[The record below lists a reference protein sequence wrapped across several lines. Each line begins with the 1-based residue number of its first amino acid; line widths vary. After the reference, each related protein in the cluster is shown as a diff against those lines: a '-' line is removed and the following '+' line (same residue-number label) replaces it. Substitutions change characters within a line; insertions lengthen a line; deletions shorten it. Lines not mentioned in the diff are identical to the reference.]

1 VRFEKR
7 PYDPI
12 ALERAVRRGIRV
24 QEEAKLE
31 TEKAYREQV
40 EQEKLRRPRVKRVPI
55 ETATEPSE
63 PGKLKLWTWGKTKV
77 PVMVEPKPKPS
88 EPGKLRLWETGVK
101 SKAKPKPRL
110 GLRPAELQGRRAR
123 DISESQTAAHV
134 DRMWDAI
141 QRGKFPGFQ
150 TVDVTER
157 LVLKAAKKGLIKS
170 REQVE
175 LIVRR
180 QPKTQEDAKAL
191 WQEIQKP
198 TPKTTVK
205 LPPVKSGK
213 LTLVEKRNIG
223 EALAQITERGQGK
236 YSDTE
241 RAFVSEVIKK
251 HGTIDI
257 GADALQVRN
266 TLERVVPER
275 GPLPSPLPNGV
286 SLKAPKGPYTE
297 VPVTLPRAEVL
308 AGQQR
313 ELTELRAKMR
323 SASGID
329 RGALSAEIKATQDN
343 ISNIK
348 KAKGNTIRV
357 RGYKSVELPP
367 KLKPAKRPPGP
378 LPSPRTGG
386 GISQP
391 QKPLGPAIEKTNTK
405 LLSRIHI
412 TRKSQKVPENI
423 FREAVS
429 EATGGRTSSTK
440 ALTNEE
446 ARYVLSRLK
455 VAPPT
460 GVKREPAKP
469 GRPFRKPPAEVVA
482 QEKADIAQSLEEVK
496 RYTGQKFIETPGAP
510 KKPPLLT
517 RLKRSTAYQFI
528 FGKGTSYQTK
538 VQQAGGK
545 GSKTEEILDTRL
557 RESRSKTQAS
567 ANAAKDATIQ
577 TMRQHKITTK
587 HVQRWGDKQEAYHLS
602 GGRRLRITPAEAAKI
617 VQLGMD
623 PEVRNGISRWG
634 VTFRD
639 VGPDR
644 RGRGFK
650 LSILDQRALAVEL
663 RTRHPKLGQFLDFT
677 FRWMNGP
684 GAAQIAKAYEQET
697 GKTLKISGTYANSL
711 RDIRALRGTEA
722 AKLSE
727 EAQYDR
733 AIKEITE
740 RLGYGPKRAA
750 PKAPPG
756 GPKLTKYRP
765 PGELRHLPIM
775 KERVGSKAPYRVNNL
790 FVDFLAHYNRV
801 ANYSGKAVG
810 IRNAQ
815 LLLNDPG
822 FQKAMRQGFR
832 DGEIRLADMR
842 KHLQAFK
849 GLDVMSKDTLD
860 RIASGILRRATI
872 GTLGLKPHIVAYQPI
887 SYLNAFTEI
896 PARYLL
902 SGKALSLSLAT
913 RRQTLAEINRYGP
926 ELRARFEGSGHLI
939 MTPSLT
945 TPMKEQV
952 SIAYGGKRGV
962 IERAAMFGIRKAD
975 QATMMRIW
983 RASKAWARAD
993 GFRGAELLQETNRRT
1008 MRAADRTQPTW
1019 DPLTIT
1025 TLQLEARKNP
1035 IKRAMVMFTSQA
1047 GKNYNMAVRAID
1059 EFAHTRRGTPGRYA
1073 KLISGVGIPI
1083 AVNATMVYGISH
1095 GMRKA
1100 YGYSM
1105 DEKSYVD
1112 HIGGVLSRA
1121 MGGWIPM
1128 GNITADLGRMIKD
1141 RFGDKAKIFIE
1152 PRHNILIEALDQG
1165 MEVVG
1170 KMIPELL
1177 EKYAKQAR
1185 TGRLKDEEAYERAIE
1200 RAIPQVMR
1208 AVSTWTGLPIS
1219 GVEQIA
1225 RPHLKPD
1232 DIKR

>member
-1 VRFEKR
+1 MSDAEAASAAIGTALGTVGTLTLADLAGKGISKVQQKLKPTFKEPVRYREPLRPGGRERPVKPPPILRPKRRVPYKVRFEKR

-205 LPPVKSGK
+205 LPLVKSGK

-266 TLERVVPER
+266 TLERVVPE
-275 GPLPSPLPNGV
+275 
-286 SLKAPKGPYTE
+286 
-297 VPVTLPRAEVL
+297 
-308 AGQQR
+308 
-313 ELTELRAKMR
+313 
-323 SASGID
+323 
-329 RGALSAEIKATQDN
+329 
-343 ISNIK
+343 
-348 KAKGNTIRV
+348 
-357 RGYKSVELPP
+357 
-367 KLKPAKRPPGP
+367 PGP

-391 QKPLGPAIEKTNTK
+391 QKPLGPAIEKTNRK

-510 KKPPLLT
+510 KKPSLLT

-528 FGKGTSYQTK
+528 FGKGTSYETK

-545 GSKTEEILDTRL
+545 GSKTENILMTQQ
-557 RESRSKTQAS
+557 REGRSKTQAS

-623 PEVRNGISRWG
+623 PEVQNGISRWG

-644 RGRGFK
+644 RGRGFR
-650 LSILDQRALAVEL
+650 LSIPDQRALAVEL

-1025 TLQLEARKNP
+1025 TLQLEARKSP

-1095 GMRKA
+1095 GMRKV